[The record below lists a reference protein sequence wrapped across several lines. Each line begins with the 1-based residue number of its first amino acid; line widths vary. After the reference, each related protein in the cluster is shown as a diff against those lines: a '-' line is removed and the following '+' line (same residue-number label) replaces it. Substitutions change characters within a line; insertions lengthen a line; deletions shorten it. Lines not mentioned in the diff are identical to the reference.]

1 MKHDERIRAAIGALE
16 AQRDKLVAWFR
27 KAPEERE
34 ADVEKVL
41 QTIDTQ
47 GVVAGRRMMAALG
60 LPTIPDKL
68 CDPPNVLEVRHA
80 QDHPEPECSAYRVT
94 RPYSDWRSWIK
105 FHANST
111 A

>member
-1 MKHDERIRAAIGALE
+1 VKHDERSRAAIGALE
-16 AQRDKLVAWFR
+16 AQRDKLVAWFK
-27 KAPEERE
+27 KAPEERA

-60 LPTIPDKL
+60 LPTIPDEL

-80 QDHPEPECSAYRVT
+80 QDRPEPNEAE
-94 RPYSDWRSWIK
+94 RPGPVERFD
-105 FHANST
+105 H
-111 A
+111 